1 MDLLPDPV
9 QAKENLLTSTSAAST
24 SASCLP
30 CLIFL
35 VTTSLY
41 APSFSISPPC
51 CSTQVPHLIQR
62 SSVLCRLAFAPVLS
76 RPNLHLSG
84 CSSSCSPLSLRI
96 TMSSAN
102 IIVHRVSFLTP
113 PDEQEGAQGSSLEH
127 TSTLNPPETRNCCSE
142 ILTTAFPL
150 LLTSPTSLFHCN
162 CHSSS
167 THSLSKILLTNQIK
181 TSLPQTPPHPQAYH
195 QNISSSSVTSYLHPH
210 PKGSVGDP
218 NLSHLTHQALGKVV
232 KPPSSDRWGSST
244 AEASPRR
251 RGKPSPNAS
260 FRTSSQPWKPWRQ
273 PWPLSKSPTPT
284 QRTR

>member
-1 MDLLPDPV
+1 MIKTLINFTAVPPCPFLCTSSPSQSGPQTSTSSVPLMDLLPDPV

-84 CSSSCSPLSLRI
+84 CSSSCSLLSLRI

-127 TSTLNPPETRNCCSE
+127 TSTLNPPRNQK
-142 ILTTAFPL
+142 L
-150 LLTSPTSLFHCN
+150 LLGNPYYCLSTSPYFSHFFISL
-162 CHSSS
+162 
-167 THSLSKILLTNQIK
+167 
-181 TSLPQTPPHPQAYH
+181 
-195 QNISSSSVTSYLHPH
+195 
-210 PKGSVGDP
+210 
-218 NLSHLTHQALGKVV
+218 
-232 KPPSSDRWGSST
+232 
-244 AEASPRR
+244 
-251 RGKPSPNAS
+251 
-260 FRTSSQPWKPWRQ
+260 
-273 PWPLSKSPTPT
+273 
-284 QRTR
+284 